1 MVVKY
6 PLSHFI
12 IYILALA
19 KSGVGY
25 AFSHG
30 TTRDTV
36 ESCTNKL
43 NSILF
48 NIHLSLYKPIGAPLQ
63 QTQRLLWPLGK
74 LNCPPL
80 ALKHTL
86 VYELFD
92 SKCNHKLLNERHV
105 VFSKA

>member
-25 AFSHG
+25 AFSRG
-30 TTRDTV
+30 TTHPW
-36 ESCTNKL
+36 EFNKL